1 MARNGIVWK
10 TLALILLVIAAC
22 AGGFYTGRTSGV
34 KIGRTEAEAEYG
46 KEREQFQEEI
56 AQYEAEAEESQAEKE
71 LDVLIHR
78 SELEGLGEPEGPIY
92 VTGHKSPDS
101 DTVCSSI
108 AYAALLQQLGYDAV
122 PVVLGEINNETKYIL
137 KAAGLESPMLL
148 EDAAGCN
155 MVLVDHSELVQS
167 ADGLPDAHILTIIDH
182 HGDGSV
188 TTGNQL
194 IYDARPVGAAAT
206 IVWIRYR
213 DYGIEPDQK
222 TAMALLGAVLSD
234 TSNLKSKNTTTAD
247 REALKALSSLA
258 GVTDLDSFYRDLYKA
273 SISYEGKT
281 DEEIYQSDL
290 REYEAGGIKYMI
302 GCVEAYDEETA
313 QDLAARMKEVIPDA
327 MEAAGADMAYAQ
339 VSIFHDDISI
349 SYIVPS
355 DDAAAGVIEEA
366 FGDKAVFDGT
376 SYVLNPGV
384 SRRQVLV
391 PAITDVLESHPR
403 E

>member
-1 MARNGIVWK
+1 MPRNGNIWK
-10 TLALILLVIAAC
+10 TFALILLVIAVGA
-22 AGGFYTGRTSGV
+22 AGFYTGRAAGLKT
-34 KIGRTEAEAEYG
+34 GRTEAEAEFQ
-46 KEREQFQEEI
+46 KEREQLQKEK
-56 AQYEAEAEESQAEKE
+56 AQYQTEAETSQAEKE
-71 LDVLIHR
+71 LDIQIHR
-78 SELEGLGEPEGPIY
+78 SELEGLGEPDGPIY

-108 AYAALLQQLGYDAV
+108 AYANLLRQLGYDAV
-122 PVVLGEINNETKYIL
+122 PVVLGDINNETKYIL
-137 KAAGLESPMLL
+137 SAAGLERPMLL

-155 MVLVDHSELVQS
+155 MVLVDHSELAQS
-167 ADGLPDAHILTIIDH
+167 AEGLQDAHIIPIIDH

-188 TTGNQL
+188 TPGNQL

-213 DYGIEPDQK
+213 DYGIEPDRK
-222 TAMALLGAVLSD
+222 MATVMLGAILSD
-234 TSNLKSKNTTTAD
+234 TSYFKNKNTTTAD
-247 REALKALSSLA
+247 REAVKELSELA
-258 GVTDLDSFYRDLYKA
+258 GVEDPAAFYQELYKA

-281 DEEIYQSDL
+281 DEEIFSSDL

-313 QDLAARMKEVIPDA
+313 EDLAARMKDVIPSA
-327 MEAAGADMAYAQ
+327 MQDMGADMAYAQ
-339 VSIFHDDISI
+339 ISIFHDDISI

-355 DDAAAGVIEEA
+355 DEAAAEVIEEA
-366 FGDKAVFDGT
+366 FGDRAVFDGT

>member
-1 MARNGIVWK
+1 MSKLNVRSSVIC
-10 TLALILLVIAAC
+10 ILLAIAFG
-22 AGGFYTGRTSGV
+22 AGGLYAGRAAGL
-34 KIGRTEAEAEYG
+34 KAGRTEAEAAFQ
-46 KEREQFQEEI
+46 KEREQLQKEK
-56 AQYEAEAEESQAEKE
+56 AQYQTEAETSQAEKE
-71 LDVLIHR
+71 LDILIHR
-78 SELEGLGEPEGPIY
+78 SELEGLGEPDGPIY

-122 PVVLGEINNETKYIL
+122 PVVLGDINNETQYIL
-137 KAAGLESPMLL
+137 SAAGLERPMLL

-155 MVLVDHSELVQS
+155 MVLVDHSELAQS
-167 ADGLPDAHILTIIDH
+167 AEGLQDAHIITIIDH

-258 GVTDLDSFYRDLYKA
+258 GVTDLDSFYRELYKA
-273 SISYEGKT
+273 SISYDGKT

-313 QDLAARMKEVIPDA
+313 EDLAARMKEVILDA

-366 FGDKAVFDGT
+366 FGDRAVFDGT

>member
-1 MARNGIVWK
+1 MPRNGNIWK
-10 TLALILLVIAAC
+10 TFALILLVIAVGA
-22 AGGFYTGRTSGV
+22 AGFYTGRAAGLKT
-34 KIGRTEAEAEYG
+34 GRTEAEAEFQ
-46 KEREQFQEEI
+46 KEREQLQKEK
-56 AQYEAEAEESQAEKE
+56 AQYQTEAETSQAEKE
-71 LDVLIHR
+71 LDIQIHR
-78 SELEGLGEPEGPIY
+78 SELEGLGEPDGPIY

-108 AYAALLQQLGYDAV
+108 AYANLLRQLGYDAV
-122 PVVLGEINNETKYIL
+122 PVVLGDINNETKYIL
-137 KAAGLESPMLL
+137 SAAGLERPMLL

-155 MVLVDHSELVQS
+155 MVLVDHSELAQS
-167 ADGLPDAHILTIIDH
+167 AEGLQDAHIITIIDH

-213 DYGIEPDQK
+213 DYGIEPDRK
-222 TAMALLGAVLSD
+222 MATVMLGAILSD
-234 TSNLKSKNTTTAD
+234 TSYFKNKNTTTAD
-247 REALKALSSLA
+247 REAVKELSELA
-258 GVTDLDSFYRDLYKA
+258 GVEDPAAFYQELYKA

-281 DEEIYQSDL
+281 DEEIYSSDL

-313 QDLAARMKEVIPDA
+313 EDLAARMKDVIPSTMQD
-327 MEAAGADMAYAQ
+327 MGADMAYAQ
-339 VSIFHDDISI
+339 ISIFHDDISI

-355 DDAAAGVIEEA
+355 DEAAAEVIEEA
-366 FGDKAVFDGT
+366 FGDRAVFDGT

>member
-1 MARNGIVWK
+1 MSKLSLRSSVIC
-10 TLALILLVIAAC
+10 ILLVIAVGV
-22 AGGFYTGRTSGV
+22 GGFYAGRAAGMEAG
-34 KIGRTEAEAEYG
+34 KAGAEAEFQV
-46 KEREQFQEEI
+46 EREQFQEEI

-78 SELEGLGEPEGPIY
+78 SELEGLSEPKGPIY

-194 IYDARPVGAAAT
+194 ICAARPVGAAAT
-206 IVWIRYR
+206 IIWIRYR

-258 GVTDLDSFYRDLYKA
+258 GVTDPDAFYRDLYKA
-273 SISYEGKT
+273 SISYDGKT

-290 REYEAGGIKYMI
+290 REYEAGGNKYMI

-313 QDLAARMKEVIPDA
+313 EELAARMKEVIPDA

>member
-1 MARNGIVWK
+1 
-10 TLALILLVIAAC
+10 
-22 AGGFYTGRTSGV
+22 
-34 KIGRTEAEAEYG
+34 
-46 KEREQFQEEI
+46 
-56 AQYEAEAEESQAEKE
+56 
-71 LDVLIHR
+71 
-78 SELEGLGEPEGPIY
+78 
-92 VTGHKSPDS
+92 
-101 DTVCSSI
+101 
-108 AYAALLQQLGYDAV
+108 
-122 PVVLGEINNETKYIL
+122 
-137 KAAGLESPMLL
+137 MLL

-167 ADGLPDAHILTIIDH
+167 ADGLQDAHILTIIDH

-313 QDLAARMKEVIPDA
+313 EELAARMKGVIPSA
-327 MEAAGADMAYAQ
+327 MQEMGADMAYAQ

-349 SYIVPS
+349 TYIVPS